1 MVTYGF
7 FDSIDGDRRYSA
19 DDISNFFLKLISDGV
34 FATPA
39 NAMQVQA
46 TSGMTVKVSP
56 GWGFLKCKWIN
67 NDADCFL
74 TLDQSDMILNRADRI
89 VLRLNRDTRN
99 IEIAVKKGT
108 PAENAYAPELQR
120 DETIWE
126 LSLAYVYIW
135 AGQTEIT
142 QADIADERGYTDV
155 CGWVTSLIQ
164 QIDTTNLFAQYDAAF
179 WNWFNSTKDSFVPD
193 IREWIEN
200 TEKFIYPYTF
210 PNIDGNDTLNALD
223 ATLIQN
229 FVSGVGI
236 GKYTNDATGWAK
248 FAEENGIPESDY
260 PDANDDGVVN
270 ARESA
275 LILDFSADA
284 AVGKYD
290 NSKAGWNAFMT
301 KKTQSDTQTALQKIS
316 TELAILQNQFVP
328 IVKLTQEEYDALE
341 EIDEK
346 TLYVIV

>member
-39 NAMQVQA
+39 NSMQVLA
-46 TSGMTVKVSP
+46 SSGMTIKVSP
-56 GWGFLKCKWIN
+56 GWGFIKCKWIN

-74 TLDQSDMILNRADRI
+74 TLDASDIILNRADRI
-89 VLRLNRDTRN
+89 VLRLNRTNRN

-120 DETIWE
+120 DDTIWE

-135 AGQTEIT
+135 AGQTEIV
-142 QADIADERGYTDV
+142 QANIGDERGYSEL
-155 CGWVTSLIQ
+155 CGWVTGLIH
-164 QIDTTNLFAQYDAAF
+164 QIDTTNLFTQYDSAF

-210 PNIDGNDTLNALD
+210 PNINGNDTLNASD
-223 ATLIQN
+223 AALIQN
-229 FVSGVGI
+229 FVSGVGV
-236 GKYTNDATGWAK
+236 GKYTNNAAGWAE
-248 FAEENGIPESDY
+248 FTAENGLPESSY
-260 PDANDDGVVN
+260 PDANGDGIVN
-270 ARESA
+270 AQESA
-275 LILDFSADA
+275 LILDFSANA
-284 AVGKYD
+284 AAGKYNND
-290 NSKAGWNAFMT
+290 KTGWNRYMRD
-301 KKTQSDTQTALQKIS
+301 KISSDQQENLQKVS
-316 TELAILQNQFVP
+316 TDLVALKQQFVP
-328 IVKLTQEEYDALE
+328 IVTLTQKEYDALE

-346 TLYVIV
+346 TLYVII

>member
-7 FDSIDGDRRYSA
+7 FDSVDGDRKYNA
-19 DDISNFFLKLISDGV
+19 DDISNYFLKLISDGV

-39 NAMQVQA
+39 NAMQVTA
-46 TSGMTVKVSP
+46 TSGMTIKVSP
-56 GWGFLKCKWIN
+56 GWGFIKCKWIN
-67 NDADCFL
+67 NDADYFL
-74 TLDQSDMILNRADRI
+74 TLDESDMILNRADRI
-89 VLRLNRDTRN
+89 VLRLNKNSRD

-108 PAENAYAPELQR
+108 PGENAYAPALQR
-120 DETIWE
+120 DDVIWE
-126 LSLAYVYIW
+126 LSLAYVCVW
-135 AGQTEIT
+135 AGCTEIT

-155 CGWVTSLIQ
+155 CGWVTGLIQ

-210 PNIDGNDTLNALD
+210 PNIDGNDTLNVLD
-223 ATLIQN
+223 ATLIEN

-236 GKYTNDATGWAK
+236 GKYTNDATGWAE
-248 FAEENGIPESDY
+248 FAEENGLPESDY
-260 PDANDDGVVN
+260 PDANGDGIVN
-270 ARESA
+270 AKESA
-275 LILDFSADA
+275 LILDFSANA

-301 KKTQSDTQTALQKIS
+301 KKIQSNTQTALQKIS

-328 IVKLTQEEYDALE
+328 IVKLTQEAYDTLE
-341 EIDEK
+341 EIDEN
-346 TLYVIV
+346 TLYVII